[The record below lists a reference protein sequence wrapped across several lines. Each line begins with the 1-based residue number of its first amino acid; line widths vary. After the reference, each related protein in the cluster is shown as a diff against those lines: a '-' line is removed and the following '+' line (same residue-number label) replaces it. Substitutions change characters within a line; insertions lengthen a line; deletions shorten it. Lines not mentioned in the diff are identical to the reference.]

1 MGNSTSITIT
11 SNNPVSVNPNVPDI
25 KKLIYSFPKIT
36 LEGTNLNL
44 TREISL
50 TPVTFTGE
58 RAYFPFQSTDWQ
70 IISEKPLIS
79 FDQYTYP
86 YIEITIPNSMAK
98 TFSGQ
103 MMTLALKY
111 LDSDGIEKYTNV
123 YPGTN
128 LVFQLP

>member
-1 MGNSTSITIT
+1 MGANTSTTIT
-11 SNNPVSVNPNVPDI
+11 SNNPVSTNPNAPDI
-25 KKLIYSFPKIT
+25 RKLIYSFPKIT

-58 RAYFPFQSTDWQ
+58 RSYFPLQSTDWE
-70 IISEKPLIS
+70 IINEKPLIS

-86 YIEITIPNSMAK
+86 YIEVIIPNSMSK

-111 LDSDGIEKYTNV
+111 LDSDGTEKYTDV